1 MQQLVRV
8 GVLSLPMSTIFGMFE
23 IEVSAK
29 FQLDDSQSDTIL
41 PFSGCSVDSQ
51 SLLGLIFLNLRSAAW

>member
-1 MQQLVRV
+1 MQQLVCI
-8 GVLSLPMSTIFGMFE
+8 GVLSLPMSTIFGMLE

-29 FQLDDSQSDTIL
+29 FQLDDGQSDTIL
-41 PFSGCSVDSQ
+41 PFSGCSGDSQ